1 MFVGSDAIG
10 GDVVGDDV
18 IVGDAV
24 VDDTV
29 VGNAVAGD
37 AIANTVVGD
46 AVISISSPWEHVSL
60 AMFPQFLRVW
70 ITYSGSLCFIVFIFG
85 F

>member
-1 MFVGSDAIG
+1 MMFVGSDAVG
-10 GDVVGDDV
+10 GDVVVDDV

-24 VDDTV
+24 VDDT
-29 VGNAVAGD
+29 VAGD

>member
-1 MFVGSDAIG
+1 MFVGGDAVG
-10 GDVVGDDV
+10 GDVVVDDV

-24 VDDTV
+24 V
-29 VGNAVAGD
+29 G
-37 AIANTVVGD
+37 NTVAGD

-60 AMFPQFLRVW
+60 AMFPQFLLVW
-70 ITYSGSLCFIVFIFG
+70 ITYSGSPCFIVFIFG